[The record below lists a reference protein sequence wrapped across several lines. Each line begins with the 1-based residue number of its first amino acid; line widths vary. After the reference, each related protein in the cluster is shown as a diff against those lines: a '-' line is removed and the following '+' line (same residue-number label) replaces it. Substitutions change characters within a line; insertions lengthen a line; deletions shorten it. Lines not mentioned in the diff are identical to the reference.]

1 MEIMYNSILNKSF
14 FFELFILLMIVSVAF
29 GRMKSDNEN
38 VSDQAQI
45 WQSETT
51 SAIVINID
59 RNNGQITLKGEEG
72 NVFTITIDKNVDLSQ
87 IDNGDEVNV
96 ELYRSLA
103 TDFHQPTQQEM
114 ENPLI
119 ITDQTIE
126 APEGTEPA
134 SGDLKQI
141 RAVVQI
147 IDIDEDDQT
156 VTVMGPQGNE
166 FELFV
171 SDPSVLKNVKEGE
184 SMTVIYSEALAVSVK
199 KAQADDAA

>member
-1 MEIMYNSILNKSF
+1 MEIMYNSIINKSF